1 MEIVLCSGHG
11 HPCLLKTGIR
21 DGPNKGRS
29 FYVCGVQGQQPCE
42 FVLLTKLCPSHCLV
56 HEKHV
61 VDLQFLMQQQETDTY
76 KLFYRCSKAKLEG
89 KRWCGSIPWQDSKA
103 TIFPN
108 KPQSQQV
115 SEASLLHNHRDQRNP
130 FKVPSKNHE
139 SFKQTNYSED
149 KNLSR
154 NEDKIQV
161 LDNKDQLKLPS
172 ESVKKEHPAPEV
184 IKNKKLGEKCE
195 GSPKEGIET
204 ETKASESTTEIKKP
218 VFLGTHKCS
227 SSKKFETTSGHTRQD
242 SALRAAEYG
251 LQEEEGPK
259 QSWPRFSGQT
269 LDVKPINEAQLGR
282 RGSETCR
289 DKAVKM
295 KTSNNWGTE
304 ETTLMPRQVVTV
316 QELTGLPAVH
326 PKENPEKLLQL
337 KTAPEDKS
345 SSGKNASSDERDRF
359 VSSKLPVG
367 QELDSQQQK
376 DRSQKNLSST
386 SHKKASLQMAESL
399 DSKALHSQL
408 SAQLKQKKNT
418 LKIVNVQALPDKGE
432 RLLKQVQ
439 DLEAALSSLNLE
451 AEESVKEVDVNS
463 SKREEKLHNPF
474 SKTTIEQPNTVTG
487 RGPKPFWEPHVAS
500 SLELHPPLGSSQ
512 CSSSTYREDSRM
524 QALYGGRMTEDR
536 LRAVYDATSDAINQL
551 HSSLKSCPKEEAVA
565 EDPPGLK
572 VSLLLHQKQALA
584 WLLWRESQKP
594 CGGILADDMGLGKT
608 LTMIALVLVQ
618 KCLQKDKGKEKKLE
632 LSVSRQDTSVI
643 NSHGTLIVCPASLIH
658 HWKKEVER
666 HVRSGRL
673 RVCLYHGSS
682 RVKNTT
688 VLSEYDIVVTTYSIL
703 AKEIPTQKEEAE
715 VAADDHVVQDKS
727 APFSPLLWIH
737 WARIVL
743 DEAHN
748 IKNPKVQ
755 ASIAACKL
763 RATARWAVTGTP
775 IQNNLLDMYAL
786 LRFLRCSPFDEFK
799 VWKNQVDN
807 NTRKG
812 GERLTLLT
820 RSLLLRRTKD
830 QLDSSGKP
838 LVLLPQRCT
847 RLHRLKLSEDEQS
860 VYDVLFRRSR
870 STLQSYIKRQEM
882 QSTGQQPGENPFD
895 KGAQQFRCH
904 PQGTLE
910 KHSQDAPPVSTTI
923 HILSLLLRL
932 RQCCCH
938 LSLLKVALDPTNLN
952 SEGISLSLEEQ
963 LSALTLSEPND
974 TSDPMVYLFG
984 TAFSVDLF
992 EATKQ
997 STKLSHLLEELKA
1010 IKGRSQKAVIVS
1022 QWTSMLKIVAVHLEK
1037 LSMKYAT
1044 VDGSVNP
1051 KQRMDVVEEFNN
1063 NPEGPEVMM
1072 ISLLAGGVGLN
1083 LVGGNHLF
1091 LLDMHWNPALED
1103 QACDRIYRVGQQ
1115 NDVTIHRFV
1124 CEGTVEEK
1132 ISELQSKKKEL
1143 AQKVLSGRVDS
1154 STKLTLADLK
1164 LLFGI

>member
-1 MEIVLCSGHG
+1 MEKVLCSGHG

-61 VDLQFLMQQQETDTY
+61 VDLQFLMQQQETDSY

-103 TIFPN
+103 TILPN
-108 KPQSQQV
+108 KPQSQHV
-115 SEASLLHNHRDQRNP
+115 SEMLYNHKDKRNP
-130 FKVPSKNHE
+130 FKVSSKNHE
-139 SFKQTNYSED
+139 SSKQTNYSED

-154 NEDKIQV
+154 NEEKIQL
-161 LDNKDQLKLPS
+161 LDKKDQLKLPS
-172 ESVKKEHPAPEV
+172 ESVKKEHPAPEK

-218 VFLGTHKCS
+218 VFLDTHKCS

-242 SALRAAEYG
+242 SALRSAEYG
-251 LQEEEGPK
+251 LQKEEGPK

-269 LDVKPINEAQLGR
+269 LGVKPINEAQLGR

-304 ETTLMPRQVVTV
+304 ETTLMPRQAVTV
-316 QELTGLPAVH
+316 QELTGLPTVH

-376 DRSQKNLSST
+376 DRSQNNLSST
-386 SHKKASLQMAESL
+386 SHENASLQMAESL

-408 SAQLKQKKNT
+408 SAQLKQKKKT

-451 AEESVKEVDVNS
+451 AEESVKEAVDVNS

-474 SKTTIEQPNTVTG
+474 SKTTVEQPNTVTG
-487 RGPKPFWEPHVAS
+487 RGPKPFQEPQGAS

-512 CSSSTYREDSRM
+512 CSSSTYREDSHM

-551 HSSLKSCPKEEAVA
+551 HSSLKSCPKEETVA

-594 CGGILADDMGLGKT
+594 CGGIL
-608 LTMIALVLVQ
+608 
-618 KCLQKDKGKEKKLE
+618 
-632 LSVSRQDTSVI
+632 DTSVI
-643 NSHGTLIVCPASLIH
+643 ASHGTLIVCPASLIH

-673 RVCLYHGSS
+673 RVCLYHGSN
-682 RVKNTT
+682 RIKNTT

-727 APFSPLLWIH
+727 VPFSPLLWIH
-737 WARIVL
+737 WTRIIL

-775 IQNNLLDMYAL
+775 IQNNLLDMYSL

-882 QSTGQQPGENPFD
+882 QCTGQHPGENPFD

-910 KHSQDAPPVSTTI
+910 KQSQDAPPVSTTI

-963 LSALTLSEPND
+963 LSALTLSEPKD